1 MSCLDKVNAL
11 TMFIDVLAE
20 HEKQLDSSIERLE
33 KAIEEAN
40 AATEK
45 ASKKKNIYLLTII
58 NEIKI

>member
-1 MSCLDKVNAL
+1 
-11 TMFIDVLAE
+11 MFIDVLAE
-20 HEKQLDSSIERLE
+20 HEKQLDSAIGRLE

-45 ASKKKNIYLLTII
+45 ASKNKNIYLLTII

>member
-1 MSCLDKVNAL
+1 MSCLDKVDAL

-20 HEKQLDSSIERLE
+20 HEKQLDSAIGRLE
-33 KAIEEAN
+33 KAIEKAN
-40 AATEK
+40 ETEK